1 MTQLTQKERLL
12 LQDLKSQEELCIKKY
27 SKGANETTD
36 QVLKQVFTQLGNQE
50 QQHLNTVNQ
59 ILQGQ
64 MPASQQSPWQQN
76 AQSGA
81 QQGQQSQMSGGQ
93 QKQGAMPSQGQQM
106 QSQQQ
111 GQQTQSQ
118 QQGQQMQQM
127 QFDFSNLK
135 SQSAKQTDFDLVH
148 DLLST
153 EKYVSSTYN
162 TAIFEFNDSNIRQ
175 TLNHIQKEEQ
185 QHGEILYNYLKQNG
199 AYQQA
204 QG

>member
-1 MTQLTQKERLL
+1 MTQLTQKEKLL

-36 QVLKQVFTQLGNQE
+36 QVLKQILTQLGNQE

-59 ILQGQ
+59 IMQGQ
-64 MPASQQSPWQQN
+64 MSTSQQSPWQQ
-76 AQSGA
+76 S
-81 QQGQQSQMSGGQ
+81 QQSQPSGGQ
-93 QKQGAMPSQGQQM
+93 Q
-106 QSQQQ
+106 QQ
-111 GQQTQSQ
+111 GTQSQ
-118 QQGQQMQQM
+118 MQGSQSGMQNQQSSQQI
-127 QFDFSNLK
+127 QFNFSNLK
-135 SQSAKQTDFDLVH
+135 SQSAQQTDFDLVH

-185 QHGEILYNYLKQNG
+185 QHGEILYNYMKQNG